1 MISQRLWKFTRY
13 CIKDVLNI
21 NFAPMRRPS
30 VLLLLFVLCTT
41 GKAFSQENLVR
52 NPSFEQ
58 HYDLP
63 LYIGDA
69 PGSIQNWTFAGELGS
84 GDYYHTYASGP
95 YHIPDNHFGHEKAR
109 TGSAY
114 AGFCVTPRYREFLSS
129 QLTMKLEKG
138 KKYRFTMYVSKGDNE
153 EVSYLKEISVMFL
166 SRPYVL
172 NDDLVMGIPPQIVF
186 YQDSGFTQTNGWQ
199 ELTTT
204 YIANGRE
211 EWIFIGAHQWKCD
224 TCKSVPG
231 TARKQSPGIFG
242 GDPETMQ
249 AHYYV
254 DDVSI
259 VEVIDAPPADTSA
272 FTTGVVYSFSNI
284 HFATNSAVLQ
294 EGDQPELQKILSY
307 LLAHPEMNVFITGH
321 TDSIGDSRSNY
332 VLSLQRAEAV
342 KSYLV
347 EHNIAAA
354 RISAEGAGETKF
366 VAPNSTA
373 EGRALNRRVEFLFTK
388 RE

>member
-1 MISQRLWKFTRY
+1 
-13 CIKDVLNI
+13 
-21 NFAPMRRPS
+21 MRRLT
-30 VLLLLFVLCTT
+30 LLTLIFLLCTT

-52 NPSFEQ
+52 NPSFEL

-95 YHIPDNHFGHEKAR
+95 YHIPDNHFGREKAHS
-109 TGSAY
+109 GNAY
-114 AGFCVTPRYREFLSS
+114 AGFCVTPTYREFLSS

-138 KKYRFTMYVSKGDNE
+138 KKYRFTMYISKGDND

-199 ELTTT
+199 ELTAT
-204 YIANGRE
+204 YTANGRE

-231 TARKQSPGIFG
+231 TARTQSPGIFG
-242 GDPETMQ
+242 GDPKEMQ

-259 VEVIDAPPADTSA
+259 VEVIDDTPADSSGFKTGIVYA
-272 FTTGVVYSFSNI
+272 FNNI
-284 HFATNSAVLQ
+284 HFASNSATL
-294 EGDQPELQKILSY
+294 ETGDQPELQKILSY
-307 LLAHPEMNVFITGH
+307 LQGDPALSVFITGH

-342 KSYLV
+342 KNYLV
-347 EHNIAAA
+347 GHGIAAA

-366 VAPNSTA
+366 VASNSTA
-373 EGRALNRRVEFLFTK
+373 EGRALNRRVEFIFAR